1 MLDAYKIEQAHIVGM
16 SLGGMIAQ
24 IVALKHPQR
33 VQTLTLMMTS
43 IYGLTT
49 MICPQWMK
57 KYSLTMLRELRLIG
71 QMNKRF
77 HALLKGDDS
86 YDGMLKEIN
95 VPTLVIHG
103 TEDIILHGLS
113 HA

>member
-43 IYGLTT
+43 IYGSDNHDLPPMDEKIFTYHAKGAE
-49 MICPQWMK
+49 IDWSDEQAVSCSPQ
-57 KYSLTMLRELRLIG
+57 RR
-71 QMNKRF
+71 
-77 HALLKGDDS
+77 
-86 YDGMLKEIN
+86 
-95 VPTLVIHG
+95 
-103 TEDIILHGLS
+103 
-113 HA
+113 